1 MTFLVTGGVRHD
13 PDEIDPNKM
22 DAMVVIPVASWVLAE
37 LVRYADAGSST
48 PDATADLVD
57 ELTEKKFPLFE
68 DIDGR
73 TYINASKLKAPE
85 IGLLLLNEA
94 YPKRVGRESLI
105 DQIRRHGV
113 KQNAAAVAVSRL
125 KNFVD
130 DDNGQWKLRG
140 TGRNRAAEILSK
152 IRSRKR

>member
-1 MTFLVTGGVRHD
+1 
-13 PDEIDPNKM
+13 M
-22 DAMVVIPVASWVLAE
+22 DAMVIIPVASWVLAE

-48 PDATADLVD
+48 PETTAELVD
-57 ELTEKKFPLFE
+57 ELIEKKFPLFE

-73 TYINASKLKAPE
+73 TYINVRKLKAPE

-94 YPKRVGRESLI
+94 YPKRVKRESLI
-105 DQIRRHGV
+105 DQIQRHGV
-113 KQNAAAVAVSRL
+113 KKNAATVAVSRL

-140 TGRNRAAEILSK
+140 TGRDRASEILSE
-152 IRSRKR
+152 IRSRRR